1 LTALIFLVGMIVL
14 FWLLIVMPQRRRR
27 RQQASLVA
35 DLQPGDEI
43 LTVGGLLGVVR
54 DVGEHEVVVEI
65 APDTRVRV
73 AKSAVS
79 GRMEPE
85 PEPTETPEAQLP

>member
-1 LTALIFLVGMIVL
+1 VTALIFIVGMIVL

-27 RQQASLVA
+27 QQQASLVA
-35 DLQPGDEI
+35 ALQPGDEI

-79 GRMEPE
+79 GRMELE
-85 PEPTETPEAQLP
+85 AEPTKTPEAQLP